1 MAGIPYIRLSPQ
13 LDQDVK
19 MDETDDEILGM
30 AFILETE
37 LLIRKTFFYLP
48 CDRAVDPNP
57 HGYRYA
63 FISHLD
69 PGGKLLKRTTEKNN
83 GQNARK
89 CK

>member
-48 CDRAVDPNP
+48 CDRAVVSESAWIPVRIHFP
-57 HGYRYA
+57 SGSRWE
-63 FISHLD
+63 II
-69 PGGKLLKRTTEKNN
+69 EKNN
-83 GQNARK
+83 GKNARK